1 MKFLLSVLILI
12 FGLGLPDDV
21 KASDNNYMFC
31 IIHDPSSDRNANNNR
46 WVFFYAQKNQDRC
59 EASYH
64 SQVYSNDFH
73 LYKLLDKWYRKAKK
87 LYKYKKVGSENLLR
101 LFFKK
106 GDKTESIIRAI
117 RTRSQTSNNEYKKK
131 LKKENIE
138 IFTINSL
145 GEAEISGRFR
155 NDVEPTKSCA
165 FARKNSINNA
175 FSEIIDHNN
184 YLSTALINTIV
195 NEKVVSQRTR
205 FREEGAHVT
214 YYSKCFI
221 TIQFDINLTALK
233 KLYKIKSNN
242 NEFIAEEKRK
252 IEEEKRRVEIEKKRI
267 EEEKRKIAEQKKKN
281 KQNKVSDKLYPAGSG
296 SGFFVTE
303 SGYLISNHH
312 VIDGCGATTISF
324 MGDTIEAKVIA
335 VDKVNDMAILKTR
348 INPKDIFPVSNED
361 VFLLEDVVVAG
372 YPLGKELSSSIK
384 THRGV
389 VTALSGLG
397 DNFSEFQT
405 DATINQGNSGGPVVN
420 QKGNVVGV
428 AVKLLPAS
436 AGQNIFFAIK
446 SSTLK
451 QFALSNNLNF
461 QTPNNKELTNKE
473 LGKLITDATVF
484 IECWMTL
491 AKIEEEIAKENN
503 RKAFYEK
510 YKNKY

>member
-1 MKFLLSVLILI
+1 MIKSFFLFLKTIILLTILTTFASSSHTIKLKGKGYSKGLNAESCFYGSEKKALKEAFKNGNVKDYDFLSVRLLNTIKSKKIL
-12 FGLGLPDDV
+12 
-21 KASDNNYMFC
+21 
-31 IIHDPSSDRNANNNR
+31 
-46 WVFFYAQKNQDRC
+46 
-59 EASYH
+59 
-64 SQVYSNDFH
+64 
-73 LYKLLDKWYRKAKK
+73 
-87 LYKYKKVGSENLLR
+87 SENSHYRDGKYGRMYDGCTTELEIVVNLE
-101 LFFKK
+101 LFEK
-106 GDKTESIIRAI
+106 I
-117 RTRSQTSNNEYKKK
+117 
-131 LKKENIE
+131 
-138 IFTINSL
+138 
-145 GEAEISGRFR
+145 
-155 NDVEPTKSCA
+155 
-165 FARKNSINNA
+165 
-175 FSEIIDHNN
+175 
-184 YLSTALINTIV
+184 
-195 NEKVVSQRTR
+195 EKVKPKLSN
-205 FREEGAHVT
+205 
-214 YYSKCFI
+214 K
-221 TIQFDINLTALK
+221 DIA
-233 KLYKIKSNN
+233 KI
-242 NEFIAEEKRK
+242 EEEKRK

-267 EEEKRKIAEQKKKN
+267 EEEKRKITEQKKKN
-281 KQNKVSDKLYPAGSG
+281 EQKQVADKLYPAGSG